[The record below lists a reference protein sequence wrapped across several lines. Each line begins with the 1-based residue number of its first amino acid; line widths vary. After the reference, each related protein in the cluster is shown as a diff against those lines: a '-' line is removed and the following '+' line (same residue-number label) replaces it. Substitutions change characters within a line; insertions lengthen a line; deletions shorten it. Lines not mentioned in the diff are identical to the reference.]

1 MAAPLFLQSSFPSPC
16 HRQDIE
22 NNSSKQNLMNV
33 SCLEQL
39 LREQRVN
46 TGMKRQRFCSITVG
60 MSVLDPHWWIYRD
73 IVFGKAVVLETDL
86 LFMTTL
92 ICEKKKKRDLAHAL
106 L

>member
-1 MAAPLFLQSSFPSPC
+1 MAALLFLRSSFSSPC
-16 HRQDIE
+16 HRENIE

-39 LREQRVN
+39 LREQRIN
-46 TGMKRQRFCSITVG
+46 TGIKRRRFCSIIVR
-60 MSVLDPHWWIYRD
+60 MSVLDLHWCIYRN
-73 IVFGKAVVLETDL
+73 VAFGKAVVLETDL

-92 ICEKKKKRDLAHAL
+92 ICEKKIRYLAHAL